1 MRTRHYIAIIF
12 ATLAL
17 VGLVFAK
24 AAHVPLPK
32 KCKASDL
39 IAVIEVI
46 KTETGGSSKPYLKIA
61 TARVLETMKG
71 RVAGASFQLD
81 FDNGL
86 ACPNITY
93 ERGERCLV
101 FLTKL
106 PTGHFATYN
115 TYFGAYAVTN
125 DTVINWEFV
134 ADTKLDV
141 VRKEIRKH
149 VD

>member
-1 MRTRHYIAIIF
+1 MRTRHHIATVL

-17 VGLVFAK
+17 AGLVFAK
-24 AAHVPLPK
+24 AAQVSLPK
-32 KCKASDL
+32 KCKESDL
-39 IAVIEVI
+39 IAVIEI
-46 KTETGGSSKPYLKIA
+46 TKTEIGGASKPYQKIA
-61 TARVLETMKG
+61 TARVIETIKG
-71 RVAGASFQLD
+71 RVDGASFQLD

-86 ACPNITY
+86 TCPNITY
-93 ERGERCLV
+93 EHGERCLV

-125 DTVINWEFV
+125 DIVINWEFQ

>member
-1 MRTRHYIAIIF
+1 MRTRHYIAIAF
-12 ATLAL
+12 ATLGF

-24 AAHVPLPK
+24 AMHVPLPK

-39 IAVIEVI
+39 IAVIEI
-46 KTETGGSSKPYLKIA
+46 TKTETGGASKPYLKIA
-61 TARVLETMKG
+61 TAQVIETIKG
-71 RVAGASFQLD
+71 RVDGASFQLD

-86 ACPNITY
+86 TCPNITY

-101 FLTKL
+101 FLSKL
-106 PTGHFATYN
+106 PTGHFVTYN
-115 TYFGAYAVTN
+115 SYYGAYAVTN
-125 DTVINWEFV
+125 GIVSNWEFE
-134 ADTKLDV
+134 ADTKLEV

>member
-1 MRTRHYIAIIF
+1 MRTRHFIATAF
-12 ATLAL
+12 ATLAF
-17 VGLVFAK
+17 VGFVFAK
-24 AAHVPLPK
+24 AAHLPLHQ
-32 KCKASDL
+32 KCKESDL
-39 IAVIEVI
+39 IAVIEI
-46 KTETGGSSKPYLKIA
+46 TKTKAGGASKPYQKIA
-61 TARVLETMKG
+61 TARVIETIKG
-71 RVAGASFQLD
+71 RIDGTSFQLD

-115 TYFGAYAVTN
+115 TYFGAFAVTN
-125 DTVINWEFV
+125 DTVINWEFE
-134 ADTKLDV
+134 ANTKLEV

-149 VD
+149 AD

>member
-1 MRTRHYIAIIF
+1 
-12 ATLAL
+12 
-17 VGLVFAK
+17 
-24 AAHVPLPK
+24 
-32 KCKASDL
+32 L
-39 IAVIEVI
+39 IAVIEI
-46 KTETGGSSKPYLKIA
+46 TKTKTGGASKPYLKIA
-61 TARVLETMKG
+61 TARVIETIKG
-71 RVAGASFQLD
+71 RVEGASLQLD

-86 ACPNITY
+86 TCPNITY

-125 DTVINWEFV
+125 DIVINSEFE
-134 ADTKLDV
+134 ADTKLEV

>member
-1 MRTRHYIAIIF
+1 MRTRHYIGIAI
-12 ATLAL
+12 ATLAF

-24 AAHVPLPK
+24 AVHVPLSQ
-32 KCKASDL
+32 KCKESDL
-39 IAVIEVI
+39 IAVIEI
-46 KTETGGSSKPYLKIA
+46 TKTKTKGASRPYRKIA
-61 TARVLETMKG
+61 TARVIETIKG
-71 RVAGASFQLD
+71 RVDGASLQLD

-86 ACPNITY
+86 TCPNITY

-115 TYFGAYAVTN
+115 TYFGAYAVSN
-125 DTVINWEFV
+125 EIVINWEFE